1 MAFIEI
7 DGVHY
12 PRITIKWKNIVGD
25 FSTVSLEDAKQLECR
40 LIITEGYL
48 FDCFEDDGEM
58 YVRTFAT
65 YQKDKD
71 EIAFGDRNCFPYTVL
86 TRESKR
92 DLDAALM
99 FMNHED
105 RSA

>member
-7 DGVHY
+7 DGVRY
-12 PRITIKWKNIVGD
+12 PRITVKWKDIVGD
-25 FSTVSLEDAKQLECR
+25 SSTVSLEDAKQLECCFMV
-40 LIITEGYL
+40 TEGYL
-48 FDCFEDDGEM
+48 FDCFEDEGER

-92 DLDAALM
+92 DVDLALM
-99 FMNHED
+99 FMNHEE
-105 RSA
+105 